1 METKTKNRGWV
12 KNVAIIFLAV
22 MLVLTFFSNT
32 IMNRSLPEVATQSV
46 SSGTITAR
54 IRGTGTVTS
63 NQNYEVKL
71 EQTRTVK
78 TVMIKEGQEV
88 NAGDVLFVLAD
99 TESAELEAAQETLR
113 QLNLSYQKALIN
125 AADADYAKENRDIQ
139 LAKEALQEAEE
150 KRDSLIVTAAD
161 IAIANENVSAAK
173 DDVTFAQR
181 QVDNAKKELEDVGEV
196 VDSSSNITALRKQL
210 SAKEDELSVAQRALD
225 TARTIY
231 GSDYEALVSAAQD
244 EFEALGNVDEY
255 FNYNRMTDDEKRSYI
270 IDYYLPY
277 VVDDL
282 RALTKAEGNADG
294 LSTYVYLTD
303 DIKAEPE
310 KYVEAYEEITA
321 CQETVDSLSADVD
334 SIEEQILTA
343 RRNDNS
349 GIYDDYVEAL
359 DRANTKLAAAQ
370 EAQTEAEQA
379 LADLKTKKSDY
390 EAALSTVK
398 SCQTTLED
406 LLFSLSEQQKADDK
420 NAQLES
426 LDMQDMLAQ
435 ISKQQETVDELK
447 ADSVDKEIKAEVS
460 GIIASVDVTAGST
473 TTPGSPMATIE
484 LPDMG
489 YSLSFSVT
497 NDQARRVHTGD
508 TATVSNYYWGSEINA
523 VLTSIKTDPKNPQSN
538 KLLVFDLSGDVTVG
552 SSLTIS
558 VGDKSAEYDY
568 VVPNS
573 ALRSDSN
580 GDFVLV
586 VNAKNSPLGN
596 RYIATRV
603 DVTILASDDTSSAV
617 SGGLNRG
624 DFVISTSTKPVENG
638 DQVRM
643 ADS

>member
-181 QVDNAKKELEDVGEV
+181 QVDNAKKELEDVGEI

-321 CQETVDSLSADVD
+321 CQETVDSLSADVN

-390 EAALSTVK
+390 ETALSTVK

>member
-181 QVDNAKKELEDVGEV
+181 QVDNAKKELEDVGEI

-321 CQETVDSLSADVD
+321 CQETVDSLSADVN

-390 EAALSTVK
+390 ETALSTVK

-508 TATVSNYYWGSEINA
+508 TATVSNYYWGSEVNA